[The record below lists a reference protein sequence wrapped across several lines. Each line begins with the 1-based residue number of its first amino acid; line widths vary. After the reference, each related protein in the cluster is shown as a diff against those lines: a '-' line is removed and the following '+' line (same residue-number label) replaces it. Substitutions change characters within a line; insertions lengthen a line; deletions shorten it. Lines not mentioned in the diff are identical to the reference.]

1 MLILTRRIGE
11 TIMIDDDVSITVLD
25 INGKQVRIGIDAPA
39 EVKVH
44 RKEIY
49 LRIQQEQQEQN
60 GQVPFHYQE
69 PVSQS
74 PMHQESGNQR
84 PIGDFSHQ
92 PQQQPFHT
100 PVISVRQRSRFSVPN
115 MG

>member
-11 TIMIDDDVSITVLD
+11 TIMIGNDVSITVLD

-39 EVKVH
+39 EIKVH

-49 LRIQQEQQEQN
+49 LRIQQEEGNAQYE
-60 GQVPFHYQE
+60 GHFDDSV
-69 PVSQS
+69 
-74 PMHQESGNQR
+74 GNQAIA
-84 PIGDFSHQ
+84 PATSTATTNK
-92 PQQQPFHT
+92 PT
-100 PVISVRQRSRFSVPN
+100 ISVRQRTRFSVPD

>member
-11 TIMIDDDVSITVLD
+11 TIMIGNDVSITVLD

-39 EVKVH
+39 EIKVH

-49 LRIQQEQQEQN
+49 LRIQQEEGDAAHDDN
-60 GQVPFHYQE
+60 V
-69 PVSQS
+69 
-74 PMHQESGNQR
+74 GNQAIA
-84 PIGDFSHQ
+84 PTQAHQ
-92 PQQQPFHT
+92 PHQPT
-100 PVISVRQRSRFSVPN
+100 ISVRQRTRFSVPD

>member
-11 TIMIDDDVSITVLD
+11 TIMVGDDVSITVLD

-39 EVKVH
+39 EIKVH

-49 LRIQQEQQEQN
+49 LRIQQEEGGAQDDFFGNKAIAAAPAYQSQPAYQQ
-60 GQVPFHYQE
+60 H
-69 PVSQS
+69 
-74 PMHQESGNQR
+74 
-84 PIGDFSHQ
+84 HQ
-92 PQQQPFHT
+92 PT
-100 PVISVRQRSRFSVPN
+100 ISVRQRTRLSMPA

>member
-11 TIMIDDDVSITVLD
+11 TIMIDNDVSITVLD
-25 INGKQVRIGIDAPA
+25 INGKQVRIGIDAPP
-39 EVKVH
+39 EIKVH

-49 LRIQQEQQEQN
+49 LRIQQEQNE
-60 GQVPFHYQE
+60 QVPFHYQE

-74 PMHQESGNQR
+74 PMYQESGNQR
-84 PIGDFSHQ
+84 PIGDFSYQ
-92 PQQQPFHT
+92 PQQQPVHT

>member
-11 TIMIDDDVSITVLD
+11 TIMIGNDVSITVLD

-39 EVKVH
+39 EIKVH

-49 LRIQQEQQEQN
+49 LRIQQEEGGAAHDDDAHN
-60 GQVPFHYQE
+60 DDNV
-69 PVSQS
+69 
-74 PMHQESGNQR
+74 GNQAIASAT
-84 PIGDFSHQ
+84 PVTTAHQ
-92 PQQQPFHT
+92 PT
-100 PVISVRQRSRFSVPN
+100 ISVRQRTRFSVPD

>member
-11 TIMIDDDVSITVLD
+11 TIMIGNDVSITVLD

-39 EVKVH
+39 EIKVH

-49 LRIQQEQQEQN
+49 LRIQQEENGDAQN
-60 GQVPFHYQE
+60 DDAHIDDSV
-69 PVSQS
+69 
-74 PMHQESGNQR
+74 GNQAIAHT
-84 PIGDFSHQ
+84 PAHQ
-92 PQQQPFHT
+92 PT
-100 PVISVRQRSRFSVPN
+100 ISVRQRTRFSVPD

>member
-11 TIMIDDDVSITVLD
+11 TIMIGNDVSITVLD

-39 EVKVH
+39 EIKVH

-49 LRIQQEQQEQN
+49 LRIQQEEGGAQN
-60 GQVPFHYQE
+60 DDHLDNNV
-69 PVSQS
+69 
-74 PMHQESGNQR
+74 GNQASASAT
-84 PIGDFSHQ
+84 PTTTAHQ
-92 PQQQPFHT
+92 PT
-100 PVISVRQRSRFSVPN
+100 ISVRQRTRFSAAD

>member
-11 TIMIDDDVSITVLD
+11 TIMIGNDVSITVLD

-39 EVKVH
+39 EIKVH

-49 LRIQQEQQEQN
+49 LRIQQEEGNAQYEGYFDDN
-60 GQVPFHYQE
+60 V
-69 PVSQS
+69 
-74 PMHQESGNQR
+74 GNQAIA
-84 PIGDFSHQ
+84 PTQAHQ
-92 PQQQPFHT
+92 PHQPT
-100 PVISVRQRSRFSVPN
+100 ISVRQRTRFSVPD